1 MQLSTIQ
8 SPLFPACHRVQVGTK
23 SCFWNLPMP
32 MSSMRLSRSEV
43 WAKSSSGES
52 DRMGGVGLAI
62 WTGID
67 WCGWPA
73 REALAGES
81 GMGERGRR
89 ERERERM
96 KGKARATGKR
106 RKKRKSGS
114 RKERESR
121 RSESER
127 EKERVEACA
136 SLLFLL
142 FLPMMDSTACCMHA
156 LSCRPPSSSS
166 FFPSPP
172 PPLTKGDVPPWTQT
186 GTLSSSS
193 PTTLTATAS
202 RIHSAQTCHLLPA
215 SFFFRP

>member
-81 GMGERGRR
+81 GMGERGRGSEGKREERERERKDEREGKGDGEEEEEAKERVQKRKRVPEER
-89 ERERERM
+89 ERERER
-96 KGKARATGKR
+96 
-106 RKKRKSGS
+106 KS
-114 RKERESR
+114 
-121 RSESER
+121 
-127 EKERVEACA
+127 
-136 SLLFLL
+136 
-142 FLPMMDSTACCMHA
+142 
-156 LSCRPPSSSS
+156 
-166 FFPSPP
+166 
-172 PPLTKGDVPPWTQT
+172 
-186 GTLSSSS
+186 
-193 PTTLTATAS
+193 
-202 RIHSAQTCHLLPA
+202 
-215 SFFFRP
+215 